1 MKTLESYIKRYRYP
15 RHLNNPNIEDIIEYN
30 RLENI
35 NLEYFDIKHLE
46 GLLWH
51 DILGPKYDIIQ
62 ENVIYENIIMSYD
75 SSELLEKIKNKFNE
89 YIYDGAEVN
98 PSYKSNSIDLFIS
111 DKSLLNN
118 EEFKSLL
125 NFYNYYVSFC
135 EERNYNDLIYYEIYI
150 EPYKPEEKTDYIY
163 NNCKGIVYRF
173 VDDNGLKR
181 LNHHGLSPR
190 YDIDRYYPKYIF
202 VVADEDKNKLKE
214 TLKGVQQQIKK
225 RNLHLIEIDLN
236 KYENKLRFYVD
247 VASVNY
253 DAYVTRE
260 YIPKYCCREIDMNNI
275 T

>member
-1 MKTLESYIKRYRYP
+1 MKTLESYIKRYKSAGRYY
-15 RHLNNPNIEDIIEYN
+15 NNPNIEDWMLLNNIEEINEYN
-30 RLENI
+30 K
-35 NLEYFDIKHLE
+35 FDFE
-46 GLLWH
+46 RCMWNSRR
-51 DILGPKYDIIQ
+51 GPKYDIWM
-62 ENVIYENIIMSYD
+62 ENVVYENLNYSYD
-75 SSELLEKIKNKFNE
+75 PDILYQKLVQKFNVYNAIYADSNSKIKSFTFDIKE
-89 YIYDGAEVN
+89 KE
-98 PSYKSNSIDLFIS
+98 
-111 DKSLLNN
+111 LLNN

-135 EERNYNDLIYYEIYI
+135 DNYKDFYRIYV

-181 LNHHGLSPR
+181 LKNHGLSPR
-190 YDIDRYYPKYIF
+190 HDIDRYYPRYIF
-202 VVADEDKNKLKE
+202 VVANEDKNKLKE
-214 TLKGVQQQIKK
+214 TFKSIQREIKK

-275 T
+275 I